1 MGRLYSALFRL
12 FLLVAGLA
20 DRFLSRSHVDVLDR
34 TDPYRQYERVRRNGP
49 VVRSYMAGGWLV
61 LGHAAVKE
69 ATTDPRFSV
78 DVRKSPFILRMVR
91 MLARGEEVSFL
102 DHVTLLNEDPP
113 DHTRLRKL
121 ARLGFLHGYVQS
133 LEPNIRQ
140 LVDECLATV
149 QGKGTFD
156 LMETLAGPLPAFLI
170 SDILGVPRTDR
181 VKFRDWSETI
191 VKYAR
196 SLNYDGISR
205 TNVAYRAVLDYL
217 AHVVEEKRAHPA
229 DDLISHLIAAEEE
242 GDKLSLEEVH
252 ATGLLLLIAGHETTT
267 RLIGNAVYLLL
278 THPEQLELLRRS
290 PDLLPNAIEETL
302 RFEPPV
308 QHTTRIAL
316 EDIDFHGC
324 AIKQFQ
330 TVELIIGAAN
340 RDPSANERPNEFDI
354 RRDSIEHVAFGYG
367 PHLCLGAALARL
379 EATTALE
386 MLLARYPNLRLES
399 QVPAWGD
406 SDFMRGLD
414 ELIVSV

>member
-49 VVRSYMAGGWLV
+49 VVRSYMASGWLV

-78 DVRKSPFILRMVR
+78 DVRKSPFIQRMVR

-181 VKFRDWSETI
+181 AKFRDWSETI

-196 SLNYDGISR
+196 SFNYDGISR

-217 AHVVEEKRAHPA
+217 SHVVEEKRARIVEA
-229 DDLISHLIAAEEE
+229 AVGLIVRKGFHQ
-242 GDKLSLEEVH
+242 
-252 ATGLLLLIAGHETTT
+252 TTT
-267 RLIGNAVYLLL
+267 REIAREAGFSIGSLL
-278 THPEQLELLRRS
+278 
-290 PDLLPNAIEETL
+290 
-302 RFEPPV
+302 
-308 QHTTRIAL
+308 
-316 EDIDFHGC
+316 
-324 AIKQFQ
+324 
-330 TVELIIGAAN
+330 
-340 RDPSANERPNEFDI
+340 
-354 RRDSIEHVAFGYG
+354 
-367 PHLCLGAALARL
+367 
-379 EATTALE
+379 
-386 MLLARYPNLRLES
+386 
-399 QVPAWGD
+399 
-406 SDFMRGLD
+406 
-414 ELIVSV
+414 

>member
-1 MGRLYSALFRL
+1 M
-12 FLLVAGLA
+12 
-20 DRFLSRSHVDVLDR
+20 
-34 TDPYRQYERVRRNGP
+34 
-49 VVRSYMAGGWLV
+49 
-61 LGHAAVKE
+61 
-69 ATTDPRFSV
+69 
-78 DVRKSPFILRMVR
+78 
-91 MLARGEEVSFL
+91 
-102 DHVTLLNEDPP
+102 
-113 DHTRLRKL
+113 
-121 ARLGFLHGYVQS
+121 
-133 LEPNIRQ
+133 
-140 LVDECLATV
+140 
-149 QGKGTFD
+149 
-156 LMETLAGPLPAFLI
+156 
-170 SDILGVPRTDR
+170 
-181 VKFRDWSETI
+181 
-191 VKYAR
+191 
-196 SLNYDGISR
+196 
-205 TNVAYRAVLDYL
+205 
-217 AHVVEEKRAHPA
+217 
-229 DDLISHLIAAEEE
+229 
-242 GDKLSLEEVH
+242 
-252 ATGLLLLIAGHETTT
+252 LLLIAGHETTT

-316 EDIDFHGC
+316 EDIDFHGR

-354 RRDSIEHVAFGYG
+354 CRDSIEHVAFGYG

-399 QVPAWGD
+399 EVPAWGD